1 MKYDYLYHIENLKAL
16 DPDQLVSDLGLSTED
31 IIEAFPAEVD
41 DFIEREYG

>member
-1 MKYDYLYHIENLKAL
+1 MLYDYHYHIENLKAL

-41 DFIEREYG
+41 DFLEREYG